1 MTHDTNPAIES
12 AGAEAVG
19 DARPAEPPKRR
30 RDRELIELLTELR
43 VALPGVQV
51 LFAFLLTVPFTNRF
65 TELSRL
71 NRDAYFVAFMS
82 SDAYF
87 VAFMSSAAAS
97 AFLIAPSAYHR
108 LRWRQGDRERML
120 RVSNQ
125 LAIAGIASLAVGIT
139 AVVFLITA
147 LLYGTLP
154 AVIVGTVIAAT
165 IAGLWFLL
173 PFPRNGASGPAV
185 AAQPRSA
192 LSGGTVVAEVQR

>member
-71 NRDAYFVAFMS
+71 NRDA
-82 SDAYF
+82 DF